1 MVKILAVKTYS
12 LQKDGNTKLSENFI
26 VKEFA
31 CKDGSDKILVDTELV
46 NVLQKIR
53 DHFGKPITINSAYRN
68 STYNKKIGGVSNS
81 QHTKGTATDIVVK
94 GISPEDVAKYAEYL
108 LPQKGGLGLYPTF
121 THIDVRSNRS
131 RWKNFGKEI
140 VVSGFPGYKEPR
152 KELTSANDIIWE
164 LSQIIEIKEV
174 DKAVKEL
181 EKAEKDNSSLYWI
194 LYKIANKSV

>member
-1 MVKILAVKTYS
+1 MKILAVKTYS
-12 LQKDGNTKLSENFI
+12 LKKDGNKKLSDNFT

-31 CKDGSDKILVDTELV
+31 CKDGSDKVLIDTELV
-46 NVLQKIR
+46 KVLQKIR
-53 DHFGKPITINSAYRN
+53 NHFGKPITINSAYRN
-68 STYNKKIGGVSNS
+68 ATYNKKIGGVSNS

-108 LPQKGGLGLYPTF
+108 LPKKGGIGLYPTF

-131 RWKNFGKEI
+131 RWKNFGKE
-140 VVSGFPGYKEPR
+140 VAVSGFSGYKEPR

-164 LSQIIEIKEV
+164 LSQMIEIKEV
-174 DKAVKEL
+174 GKAVKEL

-194 LYKIANKSV
+194 CRKIANGGAK